1 MNVNITV
8 KEVNAQFDQ
17 ALADREYE
25 GQESADNILYNWEDE
40 FEVKADVK
48 TFKIHNN
55 TSFMLEAEMN
65 GEKISHEIPGMS
77 IIECITSDDQKM
89 QFAISRKLIKDTKKI
104 TRENGD
110 IRFFVFLRDGKKHV
124 SPFSGTY
131 IAREDFPKG
140 LPLPAEEEMSDDDF
154 DFGDE
159 EE

>member
-8 KEVNAQFDQ
+8 KEVNSHFDQ

-55 TSFMLEAEMN
+55 TTYTLEAEIDGQRM
-65 GEKISHEIPGMS
+65 SHEILGTS
-77 IIECITSDDQKM
+77 IIECVTSDEQIM

-110 IRFFVFLRDGKKHV
+110 IRFFVFLKDGKKHI

-140 LPLPAEEEMSDDDF
+140 WPVPTEEENTDDDF